1 MLSAASTTRDV
12 SQAGERHQSVPH
24 RRSRLGLSFLVC
36 KTGRVLT
43 LLSRKDSYIALHCSL
58 GKGQKSFL
66 PSESPRGAAG
76 PLFNKRPPQI
86 CQGQPCQEK
95 CLLQAGRPLRSRS
108 CFDVLGAPK
117 RGSSSIIHWKHLVEG
132 SGSSR
137 GLLSPPCPT
146 ARQQPDNPAGCK
158 EGPEAAKRGT
168 RPRPMSDTRPEEAE
182 LISEVCSK
190 LWDARV
196 QRVPHHSGVPT
207 TLGSPQATPSPSPPH
222 PMLPTLPGFPTR
234 VSTVSDSP
242 PRGPLRP
249 RSPRSWGPSS
259 WVPPYPRSPKPRSRC
274 VRRGAHGARTLTASW
289 GALGA
294 DAGGREGH
302 QATRLQPWA
311 AGVMARPAL
320 PAAAL
325 ASAPAR
331 HLEGGAARA
340 APPRSPPRAQP
351 QPLPPRLPAR
361 LPHRSR
367 TASTGQSL
375 GICRLSPV
383 LWKEKGRPAPPPVQ
397 RRRGN
402 APGSSLQLGGSG
414 GIVTPGLP
422 RCWVLAF

>member
-1 MLSAASTTRDV
+1 MLSAASTTREV
-12 SQAGERHQSVPH
+12 SQAGERHQNLPH

-43 LLSRKDSYIALHCSL
+43 FLYSLGNDSYIALHRSL

-95 CLLQAGRPLRSRS
+95 CLLRAGRPLRSRS

-137 GLLSPPCPT
+137 GLLPPPCPT
-146 ARQQPDNPAGCK
+146 ARQPDNPAGCK
-158 EGPEAAKRGT
+158 EGPEAATRGT

-182 LISEVCSK
+182 LISEVCRK

-207 TLGSPQATPSPSPPH
+207 TLGSPQATPPPSPPH
-222 PMLPTLPGFPTR
+222 PMLPTLPGSPTR

-242 PRGPLRP
+242 PRGPLGP

-259 WVPPYPRSPKPRSRC
+259 WVPIPGRQNPGPGASAVARTARAHSPLP
-274 VRRGAHGARTLTASW
+274 GARWARTLAAVRDTRRRACSRGPRGSW
-289 GALGA
+289 PGLLC
-294 DAGGREGH
+294 
-302 QATRLQPWA
+302 LQPRLP
-311 AGVMARPAL
+311 RP
-320 PAAAL
+320 P
-325 ASAPAR
+325 P
-331 HLEGGAARA
+331 GTWRA
-340 APPRSPPRAQP
+340 APPGPLRPAARPGLSHNPCRRAS
-351 QPLPPRLPAR
+351 LPAS
-361 LPHRSR
+361 P
-367 TASTGQSL
+367 TAAAL
-375 GICRLSPV
+375 
-383 LWKEKGRPAPPPVQ
+383 PAPGKVWASAGCP
-397 RRRGN
+397 RFCGRKWGARLRLLCRD
-402 APGSSLQLGGSG
+402 AE
-414 GIVTPGLP
+414 VTPP
-422 RCWVLAF
+422 ARRCSWEVQVAL